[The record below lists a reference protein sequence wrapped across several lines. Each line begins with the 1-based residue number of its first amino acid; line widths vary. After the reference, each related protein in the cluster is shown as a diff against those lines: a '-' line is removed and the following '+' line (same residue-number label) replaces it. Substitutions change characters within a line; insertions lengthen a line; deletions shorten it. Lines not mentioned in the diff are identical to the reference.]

1 MCYLNT
7 TVIFFLSGSHSY
19 KSRYYASFLRIRSKT
34 LFFPITQNTHD
45 FVSTSVRRIHN
56 TDDVVMSSYRR
67 WNNVLCLLGNSRIK
81 DGIFPISLLRQTE
94 QKYRG
99 LSVFDTHSDNELKR
113 LVSIIIEK
121 KITTLQRKCQNLE
134 FFLPIFFYIPTEFLR
149 LQSKYA
155 YSVRMRENSVRD
167 TFNAV

>member
-7 TVIFFLSGSHSY
+7 TVISHWYKNNLWLWLWYLWLYIIIRLCIIIKIKILEILAAIILLIPKRFLYFFLWGSHSY

-99 LSVFDTHSDNELKR
+99 LSVFDT
-113 LVSIIIEK
+113 
-121 KITTLQRKCQNLE
+121 QW
-134 FFLPIFFYIPTEFLR
+134 
-149 LQSKYA
+149 
-155 YSVRMRENSVRD
+155 
-167 TFNAV
+167 